1 MCAILNRK
9 SYDLQGGFIMKT
21 MIKKIG
27 FCLSL
32 LALLV
37 SFGCNQGKEA
47 ADKNGK
53 GKLTV
58 MTSFYPMQLLTQAVV
73 GDQADVQ
80 VMISGK
86 QEAHH
91 FEPSA
96 KDMARL
102 QEADVFVY
110 NSDDMEAWVES
121 SLNSID
127 TDRVKVVESADNIEP
142 ISGAVETIEGEVLTA
157 EDDHDHD
164 HDHEGDHNHEEG
176 GLHVHEYDPHT
187 WLSPKNAMIQT
198 QAICDAMKEVDP
210 DQAELYQKNTDAF
223 LEKLEALDHDYQR
236 AFSNHPDQSFVTAH
250 AAFGYL
256 ADEYYLKQIALTGVS
271 DDAEPSP
278 QAMAGVIDYI
288 KQNNLPVIYF
298 QENTSSK
305 LADTLA
311 AETGVKVSSL
321 NALESASSDQ
331 PISGDTYIN
340 LMRENLEHL
349 KLTIN

>member
-1 MCAILNRK
+1 
-9 SYDLQGGFIMKT
+9 MKK

-32 LALLV
+32 LTLLV
-37 SFGCNQGKEA
+37 SFGCSQGKEEA
-47 ADKNGK
+47 EKTSKD
-53 GKLTV
+53 KLTV

-73 GDQADVQ
+73 GDLADVQ
-80 VMISGK
+80 VMISGQ

-142 ISGAVETIEGEVLTA
+142 ISVAVETIEGEVLTA

-164 HDHEGDHNHEEG
+164 HDHEGDHDHEEG
-176 GLHVHEYDPHT
+176 DLHVHEYDPHT

-198 QAICDAMKEVDP
+198 QAICDTMKEVDP
-210 DQAELYQKNTDAF
+210 DRAELYQKNTDAF
-223 LEKLEALDHDYQR
+223 LEKLEALDHDYQT

-256 ADEYYLKQIALTGVS
+256 ADEYNLKQIALTGVS
-271 DDAEPSP
+271 DNAEPSP
-278 QAMAGVIDYI
+278 QAMAAVIDYI
-288 KQNNLPVIYF
+288 KENNLPVIYF

-321 NALESASSDQ
+321 NALESATSDR
-331 PISGDTYIN
+331 PISGDTYID
-340 LMRENLEHL
+340 LMRENLDHL